1 MIEDKLKSYLK
12 KIGLST
18 LEQDCYLAL
27 VKKSP
32 QKASDLA
39 KKFGEHKSTVLDALH
54 NLTDKYG
61 VIKRSKQK
69 NTLLFLIE
77 DIKALVNYLDR
88 QEDELSKTKEG
99 LSGLIPELRGMQNYD
114 VAKPKIYYF
123 EGIEGIHKALE
134 QVLEEADEY
143 YGYGSVEDDKKYLPD
158 VYPDY
163 YERRVAKKILV
174 KSILPAL
181 PLSIKEAIEDEVKR
195 QRKTHLIPK
204 EFYYPIQVNIY
215 RGTVVFFSYEEGFA
229 LMIKSK
235 PIADCLKMIFEFA
248 YQGASSSDKDIRTE
262 YCNKTSTKT

>member
-1 MIEDKLKSYLK
+1 MIENRLQRYLK
-12 KIGLST
+12 KIGLSA
-18 LEQDCYLAL
+18 LEQECYLAL

-54 NLTDKYG
+54 ALTDRYG
-61 VIKRSKQK
+61 IIKRSKRK
-69 NTLLFLIE
+69 NTLLFLVE
-77 DIKALVNYLDR
+77 DVTDLVNYLKR
-88 QEDELSKTKEG
+88 QEEELNQTKEG

-114 VAKPKIYYF
+114 VFKPKIYYF
-123 EGIEGIHKALE
+123 EGIDGIHKALE
-134 QVLEEADEY
+134 QVLDEADEY

-215 RGTVVFFSYEEGFA
+215 KGTVIFFSYEEGFA
-229 LMIKSK
+229 LMIKSR

-248 YQGASSSDKDIRTE
+248 YEG
-262 YCNKTSTKT
+262 TSLTDQQVREKIKNYERER